1 MSKDSDDEMSM
12 VSVAVV
18 LMNEQ
23 IYEQNYFSRKVEN
36 WNGRLH
42 PSGNRLE
49 LWLSEKMLQNLLVTR
64 LCWN

>member
-1 MSKDSDDEMSM
+1 MSM

-23 IYEQNYFSRKVEN
+23 IYEQKYFSEKVEA
-36 WNGRLH
+36 WNGWLH
-42 PSGNRLE
+42 LSGKRIE

-64 LCWN
+64 LCWI